1 MTTPR
6 MSERRTSVIAAFLVA
21 LGPVSMALY
30 TPAMP
35 QLVHAFS
42 STESAIKLTLSLY
55 FAGFALAQLVS
66 GTTSDVLGRRKTTLI
81 FMSVYL
87 VGSLMAAFAPS
98 VGVLLAGRLV
108 QGIGASVGMTVSR
121 AIVRDQFTGTKA
133 ARIMNMVGMML
144 AIGPAVSP
152 TLGGFALG
160 LFGWQSIFFL
170 MVGFALA
177 ACGAVYFCMSETTTP
192 DPAKGHIGPILRGYG
207 ELATSSRFV
216 SATLVMAGA
225 VGALYGQATM
235 LPFVLIDRVGL
246 TPTQFGVGMLMQS
259 GFFFAGTVAVRL
271 LMRIRSRPARSGRSF
286 LHRRR
291 QHLHRARLA
300 SAGNTDL
307 PQRHGSGRPL
317 CLRHRLR
324 HALYDD
330 GRHGTLPAYRRLR
343 LGCHG
348 FHPDGLRLPRRP
360 DRRRHR
366 HAALRLRHDHPLDGP
381 DGDPLLCLVSRGV
394 QPRVTACNGTG
405 GVASNTITGRDPAS
419 SLPSSSGSPRGS
431 MHPHHSWYGSS
442 GQARG

>member
-1 MTTPR
+1 MTLPR
-6 MSERRTSVIAAFLVA
+6 MSERRTSIISAFLVA

-98 VGVLLAGRLV
+98 VAVLLAGRLV

-207 ELATSSRFV
+207 ELAMSRRFV

-259 GFFFAGTVAVRL
+259 GFFFAGTVVVRL
-271 LMRIRSRPARSGRSF
+271 LMRTFAPDRLVPAGLSFIGVASIFIALASHLLETPTFLSVMGPVGLYAFGIAFVMPYMMTAAMEPFPHIAGSASAAMGFIQMGSGFLAGLIAAAIGMPLFAFGTIIPAMGLMAIASYAWYRAVCSRE
-286 LHRRR
+286 
-291 QHLHRARLA
+291 ARLA
-300 SAGNTDL
+300 TE
-307 PQRHGSGRPL
+307 
-317 CLRHRLR
+317 
-324 HALYDD
+324 
-330 GRHGTLPAYRRLR
+330 PAE
-343 LGCHG
+343 
-348 FHPDGLRLPRRP
+348 
-360 DRRRHR
+360 
-366 HAALRLRHDHPLDGP
+366 
-381 DGDPLLCLVSRGV
+381 
-394 QPRVTACNGTG
+394 
-405 GVASNTITGRDPAS
+405 
-419 SLPSSSGSPRGS
+419 
-431 MHPHHSWYGSS
+431 
-442 GQARG
+442 